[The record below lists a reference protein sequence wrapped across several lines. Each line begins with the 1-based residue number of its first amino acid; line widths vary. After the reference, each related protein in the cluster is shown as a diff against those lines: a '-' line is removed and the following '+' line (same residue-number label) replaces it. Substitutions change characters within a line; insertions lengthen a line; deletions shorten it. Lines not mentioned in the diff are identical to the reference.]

1 VKVYPLDKPVQ
12 PERGTAMKDVMGM
25 MKKVQEMQSRMTAL
39 QDELETIEVEGA
51 AGAGMVKV
59 TMTAKGSVRNVT
71 IDPGL
76 LNADEK
82 EILEDLLVAALN
94 DAKGK
99 AERLMQERM
108 AELTAGLPIP
118 PGMKLF

>member
-1 VKVYPLDKPVQ
+1 
-12 PERGTAMKDVMGM
+12 MKDVMGM
-25 MKKVQEMQSRMTAL
+25 MKKVQEMQSKMTAL
-39 QDELETIEVEGA
+39 QEELETIEVEGG

-59 TMTAKGSVRNVT
+59 VMTAKGSVRSVA

-76 LNADEK
+76 LNPDER
-82 EILEDLLVAALN
+82 EIVEDLLVAAMN

>member
-1 VKVYPLDKPVQ
+1 
-12 PERGTAMKDVMGM
+12 MKDIMGM
-25 MKKVQEMQSRMTAL
+25 MKKVQEMQAKMAAL
-39 QDELETIEVEGA
+39 QDELDTIEVEGG

-59 TMTAKGSVRNVT
+59 TMTAKGSLKSLTV
-71 IDPGL
+71 DPSL

-82 EILEDLLVAALN
+82 EILEDLVVAAVN

-99 AERLMQERM
+99 AEKTMQDKM
-108 AELTAGLPIP
+108 SALTAGLPIP

>member
-1 VKVYPLDKPVQ
+1 
-12 PERGTAMKDVMGM
+12 MKDVMGM
-25 MKKVQEMQSRMTAL
+25 MKKVQEMQSKMTAL

-51 AGAGMVKV
+51 AGAGLVKV
-59 TMTAKGSVRNVT
+59 VMTAKGSVRSVA

-76 LNADEK
+76 LNPDER
-82 EILEDLLVAALN
+82 EIVEDLLVAAMN

-108 AELTAGLPIP
+108 AELTSGLPIP